1 MSEQVGRTAGEGVR
15 ELNRRE
21 QLAEMRRLHRRMSRR
36 GGYAKMLAAA
46 FVAGWIGGYGLMIV
60 VGILHAWWHTIPTM
74 GFGRA
79 IVISDVL
86 VVTIAAI
93 IVVIQTARELS

>member
-1 MSEQVGRTAGEGVR
+1 MTPGPSR
-15 ELNRRE
+15 RRE
-21 QLAEMRRLHRRMSRR
+21 IAEARAAMRAIRRTR
-36 GGYAKMLAAA
+36 AAWKI
-46 FVAGWIGGYGLMIV
+46 VAAGLLTGWIGGYGLMIV
-60 VGILHAWWHTIPTM
+60 IGILHAWWRTIPTM

-79 IVISDVL
+79 ITISDVL